1 MKKLSVIVFAV
12 CAAGLLSAYETYAEA
27 SKAGRDFRNKG
38 NYKKSFAAFEEAGK
52 LAKTKGEKYS
62 AEFMKGV
69 VLCQDKQYEK
79 GLPQLRAALEMA
91 SNPSQ
96 KVSCQF
102 HIAYYLGA
110 DKKYEEAIAEMRKVR
125 EFGKGSK
132 HDYIDRSDA
141 CIGDYLRA
149 LKRYDEAL
157 AAVKD
162 LCGHSN
168 KDTAYL
174 ALTVAYSSSKAL
186 KNTEGMQ
193 KAVDGMLALSDLRP
207 YAFFTT
213 RVCAFELARS
223 QKKYDEALKYAKEI
237 IAKEGL
243 SKNLRLTGYYY
254 VALAYAGLGDK
265 EKELAAWKELENCGI
280 KYLETSAARN
290 IKRLSGGK

>member
-1 MKKLSVIVFAV
+1 MKKLSVILLAV
-12 CAAGLLSAYETYAEA
+12 CAAGLLPAYETFAEA
-27 SKAGRDFRNKG
+27 RKAGQDLRAKG
-38 NYKKSFAAFEEAGK
+38 SYKKSFAAYEEAAK
-52 LAKTKGEKYS
+52 LAKTKGEKFS

-79 GLPQLRAALEMA
+79 GLPVLRAALELA

-110 DKKYEEAIAEMRKVR
+110 DKKYEEAIVEMRKVR
-125 EFGKGSK
+125 EFGKGTK

-149 LKRYDEAL
+149 LKRYDEAI

-162 LCGHSN
+162 VCGNPN
-168 KDTAYL
+168 KDTAFL
-174 ALTVAYSSSKAL
+174 ALTVTYSSSKAL

-223 QKKYDEALKYAKEI
+223 QKKYDEALKYANEI
-237 IAKEGL
+237 VAKEGL

-254 VALAYAGLGDK
+254 VALCYAGLGDK

-280 KYLETSAARN
+280 KYLESSAARN

>member
-1 MKKLSVIVFAV
+1 MKKLSVILLAV

-27 SKAGRDFRNKG
+27 RKAGQDFRAKG
-38 NYKKSFAAFEEAGK
+38 NYKKSFVAYEQAAK
-52 LAKTKGEKYS
+52 LAKTRGEKFS

-79 GLPQLRAALEMA
+79 GISVLRAALDLA
-91 SNPSQ
+91 SSPSQ

-102 HIAYYLGA
+102 HIAYYLGS
-110 DKKYEEAIAEMRKVR
+110 DKKYEEALSEMRKVR
-125 EFGKGSK
+125 EFGKGIK

-162 LCGHSN
+162 VCGNPN
-168 KDTAYL
+168 KETAFAAL
-174 ALTVAYSSSKAL
+174 AVAYSANKEL
-186 KNTEGMQ
+186 KNNEGMQ
-193 KAVDGMLALSDLRP
+193 KAVDGMLALSELRP

-213 RVCAFELARS
+213 RKCAFELARA
-223 QKKYDEALKYAKEI
+223 QKKYDEALKYANEI
-237 IAKEGL
+237 VAKEGL
-243 SKNLRLTGYYY
+243 SKNLRLTGTYYA
-254 VALAYAGLGDK
+254 ALCYAGKGDK

-290 IKRLSGGK
+290 VKRLSGGK